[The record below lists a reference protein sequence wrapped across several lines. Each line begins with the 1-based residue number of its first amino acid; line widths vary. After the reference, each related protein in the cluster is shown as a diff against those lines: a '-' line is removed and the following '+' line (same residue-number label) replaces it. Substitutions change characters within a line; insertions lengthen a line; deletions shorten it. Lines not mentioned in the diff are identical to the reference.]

1 MITDVLPLFAN
12 NLVCCNMSLDTQAL
26 IKLLE
31 RDVQPDKYREFLL
44 TESNLHEKEE
54 YKFITKPILD
64 QVKEVFDQV
73 FEYKDCEPYFTQMW
87 GVCCE
92 YGQKVNAHTHPN
104 SFMSGTFYPEA
115 TDAPIRI
122 LVNPPTIVPSVKF
135 ENICNSTRHVINP
148 FANSLLLFP
157 STLVH
162 EVVENRNDKPRYS
175 LSFNIFVRGQIG
187 DEPLCTLHI

>member
-64 QVKEVFDQV
+64 QVKEVF
-73 FEYKDCEPYFTQMW
+73 ET
-87 GVCCE
+87 
-92 YGQKVNAHTHPN
+92 
-104 SFMSGTFYPEA
+104 
-115 TDAPIRI
+115 TDA
-122 LVNPPTIVPSVKF
+122 
-135 ENICNSTRHVINP
+135 
-148 FANSLLLFP
+148 
-157 STLVH
+157 
-162 EVVENRNDKPRYS
+162 
-175 LSFNIFVRGQIG
+175 
-187 DEPLCTLHI
+187 